1 MILSQLKSD
10 YKRIFS
16 SPKIYLSVLG
26 VALLC
31 YISTQKYI
39 HGGEDI
45 YYILDL
51 LIGLSVFK
59 KLIVI
64 FAAVPCVTGFYDD
77 WKHQYIK
84 NLVVRTGKK
93 NYMLSKIIVC
103 VTISFL
109 VVFIGILLFL
119 CGLIITGTDYS
130 GIYRSGALNEVMP
143 YGVLLYQ
150 NSFWYVCTIV
160 SIYALS
166 MSVWVMSG
174 LMISAYIPNS
184 FVAVCSPLIFSYLLE
199 EITAFFP
206 TYLNMYLLTKGS
218 NILGKN
224 AVCSYIY
231 TIFVFLLMV
240 FGEGYVFRRR
250 VKRRLE
256 NEIS

>member
-1 MILSQLKSD
+1 M
-10 YKRIFS
+10 
-16 SPKIYLSVLG
+16 YLSILG
-26 VALLC
+26 VVLLC
-31 YISTQKYI
+31 YISTKKYI
-39 HGGEDI
+39 HGSEDI
-45 YYILDL
+45 YYILDI

-64 FAAVPCVTGFYDD
+64 FAALPCVTGFYDD

-84 NLVVRTGKK
+84 NIVIRTGKK
-93 NYMLSKIIVC
+93 NYIISKIVVC

-109 VVFIGILLFL
+109 VVFIGVLLFIS
-119 CGLIITGTDYS
+119 GLIVSGNDYS
-130 GIYRSGALNEVMP
+130 GIYKSGALNEIMP
-143 YGVLLYQ
+143 YGVFLYQ
-150 NSFWYVCTIV
+150 HSFWYVCSIV

-206 TYLNMYLLTKGS
+206 PYLNMYFLAKGS
-218 NILGKN
+218 DILGMG
-224 AVCSYIY
+224 AGYSYIY
-231 TIFVFLLMV
+231 TIFVFVLLV
-240 FGEGYVFRRR
+240 FGEGCIFRKR

-256 NEIS
+256 NEVS